1 MQRKHLGCSPLALPA
16 EGVPRRA
23 RAAVESIGI
32 EAPGREPPEMTSR
45 VLSVNLARVRPNPH
59 KRGAE
64 LTGIDKVPTPEAVT
78 VRAPGTKR
86 DGVGSGLV
94 GDTICDRRH
103 HGGDTQAVYAY
114 AREDLDHWE
123 TVLGRTLP
131 GGVFG
136 ENLTTTGVDVNA
148 AVIGERWRIGDDLEL
163 AVTVPR
169 IPCGSFRGWIAE
181 RGWLR
186 TFTRAARPGTY
197 LSVVSPGQVSAG
209 SLVTI
214 AHRPA
219 HGVTV
224 AQVFR
229 ALTLE
234 PDLLPSILAADELE
248 DEAKDMARVG
258 KTFSLD

>member
-1 MQRKHLGCSPLALPA
+1 MST
-16 EGVPRRA
+16 EV
-23 RAAVESIGI
+23 IGI
-32 EAPGREPPEMTSR
+32 DATGIAPTGR
-45 VLSVNLARVRPNPH
+45 VVSVNLGRAKPNPSQD
-59 KRGAE
+59 RREAAAM
-64 LTGIDKVPTPEAVT
+64 TGIEKVPTSESVM

-86 DGVGSGLV
+86 DGLGSGLV
-94 GDTICDRRH
+94 GDMVCDRRH

-136 ENLTTTGVDVNA
+136 ENLTTTGVDVNG
-148 AVIGERWRIGDDLEL
+148 AVIGERWRIGDALEL

-169 IPCGSFRGWIAE
+169 IPCGTFRAWIAE

-186 TFTRAARPGTY
+186 TFTRAAIPGAY
-197 LSVVSPGQVSAG
+197 LSVVSPGQVRAG
-209 SLVTI
+209 DRVTVV
-214 AHRPA
+214 HRPT

-224 AQVFR
+224 AHVFR

-234 PDLLPSILAADELE
+234 PELLPSILAADELE
-248 DEAKDMARVG
+248 EEAKERARSG
-258 KTFSLD
+258 RTFSMG

>member
-1 MQRKHLGCSPLALPA
+1 M
-16 EGVPRRA
+16 
-23 RAAVESIGI
+23 
-32 EAPGREPPEMTSR
+32 
-45 VLSVNLARVRPNPH
+45 LSVNLARVRPNPD
-59 KRGAE
+59 KREVG
-64 LTGIDKVPTPEAVT
+64 LTGIDKLPTTEPVL

-94 GDTICDRRH
+94 GDMVGDRLN
-103 HGGDTQAVYAY
+103 HGGDAQAVYAY

-123 TVLGRTLP
+123 SVLGRTLA

-136 ENLTTTGVDVNA
+136 ENLTTTGIDVNA
-148 AVIGERWRIGDDLEL
+148 AVIGERWAIGDELEL

-169 IPCGSFRGWIAE
+169 IPCGTFRAWIAE

-186 TFTRAARPGTY
+186 TFARAAMPGTY
-197 LSVVSPGQVSAG
+197 LSVVRPGLVRAG
-209 SLVTI
+209 DPITVV
-214 AHRPA
+214 HRPS

-234 PDLLPSILAADELE
+234 PELLSSILAADELLE
-248 DEAKDMARVG
+248 ETKERARAG
-258 KTFSLD
+258 RTFSLD